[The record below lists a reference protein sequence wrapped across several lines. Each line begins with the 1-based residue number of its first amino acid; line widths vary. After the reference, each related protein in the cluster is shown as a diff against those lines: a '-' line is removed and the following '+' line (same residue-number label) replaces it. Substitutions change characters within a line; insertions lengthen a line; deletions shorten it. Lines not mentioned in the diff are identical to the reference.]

1 MSSDQ
6 VSQKVTQ
13 LVLNCDIGES
23 FGAWKMGLD
32 DEVMPHIDWANVAC
46 GFHAG
51 DPSVMKK
58 TVQLA
63 QKHNVVVGAHPSYPD
78 LNGFGRR
85 SMKCSAQEL
94 TDLIQYQVGALAGIA
109 KVVGT
114 SIDYVKP
121 HGALYNDMMA
131 EPAVLRT
138 VFEAVRTYDARLA
151 IVVLATTENDAVR
164 QLAMEL
170 DVQVKFEAFADRA
183 YTVSG
188 LLVPR
193 TQKGAV
199 HHDVETIVKQAQK
212 ISRGEPLQT
221 LDGKTIVI
229 EADTLCVHGD
239 NASSIEA
246 IKSIRA
252 ALSR

>member
-6 VSQKVTQ
+6 ISQKATQ

-85 SMKCSAQEL
+85 SMKCSAQ
-94 TDLIQYQVGALAGIA
+94 Y
-109 KVVGT
+109 
-114 SIDYVKP
+114 S
-121 HGALYNDMMA
+121 
-131 EPAVLRT
+131 
-138 VFEAVRTYDARLA
+138 
-151 IVVLATTENDAVR
+151 ATCG
-164 QLAMEL
+164 
-170 DVQVKFEAFADRA
+170 
-183 YTVSG
+183 S
-188 LLVPR
+188 
-193 TQKGAV
+193 
-199 HHDVETIVKQAQK
+199 
-212 ISRGEPLQT
+212 
-221 LDGKTIVI
+221 
-229 EADTLCVHGD
+229 
-239 NASSIEA
+239 
-246 IKSIRA
+246 
-252 ALSR
+252 